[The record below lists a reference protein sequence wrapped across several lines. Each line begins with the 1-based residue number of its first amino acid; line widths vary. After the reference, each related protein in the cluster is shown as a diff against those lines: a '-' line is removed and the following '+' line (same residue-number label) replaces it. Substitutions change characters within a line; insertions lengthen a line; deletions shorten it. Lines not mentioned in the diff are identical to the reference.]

1 MNVSVLFT
9 LCRLCQHG
17 GETFVYLFD
26 HHSSINPWP
35 EWMGIIHGYETEF
48 ILGMPQNRSLG
59 LGKWKTG
66 S

>member
-26 HHSSINPWP
+26 HRSSISPWP
-35 EWMGIIHGYETEF
+35 EWMSVILGFETEF
-48 ILGMPQNRSLG
+48 VFGMPQNTSLG
-59 LGKWKTG
+59 LRKQKTG